1 MPIKRIYFV
10 SGLGADERVFQF
22 LEIPEV
28 EKIHIHWIPTI
39 KGESLQ
45 NYCQKLI
52 QQIPTVEDSA
62 IVGVSFGGIVAQEIA
77 KLLDFK
83 LVIIISSVKSI
94 SEFPWHFR
102 LMRWIRIDKAIPEDK
117 NAISKTHGITEKMFG
132 VQNEKEK
139 KILRAVLDDID
150 PIFIKWA
157 IGAMMGWNQKVPEVG
172 LIHIHGD
179 LDKVFPTKNIKNYIK
194 VIGGGH
200 LMLLNRA
207 KEISEI
213 IQSKIKQ

>member
-22 LEIPEV
+22 LKIPDV
-28 EKIHIHWIPTI
+28 EKIYIHWIPTI

-52 QQIPTVEDSA
+52 EQIPTVEDSA
-62 IVGVSFGGIVAQEIA
+62 IIGVSFGGIVAQEID
-77 KLLDFK
+77 KLLEFK
-83 LVIIISSVKSI
+83 LVMIISSVKSI
-94 SEFPWHFR
+94 KEFPWHFK

-117 NAISKTHGITEKMFG
+117 KAISKTHGITEKMFG
-132 VQNEKEK
+132 VKNEKEK
-139 KILRAVLDDID
+139 KILRAVLEDIN
-150 PIFIKWA
+150 PIFLKWA
-157 IGAMMGWNQKVPEVG
+157 IGAMMDWKQNEPKTGIV
-172 LIHIHGD
+172 HIHGD
-179 LDKVFPTKNIKNYIK
+179 SDKVFPVTNIKNYINIK
-194 VIGGGH
+194 SGGH

-207 KEISEI
+207 KEISDI